1 MSIRS
6 EKFSFGVNA
15 PGLKL
20 FGEAAHSAPTAAH
33 ATGHSATMPQKA
45 VPPKKAKGTRGGRVR
60 RPSAAAQR
68 ALDVPQQKAMGC
80 HPLPQL

>member
-1 MSIRS
+1 
-6 EKFSFGVNA
+6 
-15 PGLKL
+15 
-20 FGEAAHSAPTAAH
+20 
-33 ATGHSATMPQKA
+33 MPQKA